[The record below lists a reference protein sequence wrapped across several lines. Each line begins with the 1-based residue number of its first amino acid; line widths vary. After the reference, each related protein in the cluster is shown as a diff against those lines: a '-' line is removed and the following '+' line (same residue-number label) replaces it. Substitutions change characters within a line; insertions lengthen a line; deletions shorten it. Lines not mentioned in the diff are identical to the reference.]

1 MTMPE
6 QKKAVVP
13 RLRFPEFR
21 DAGPWEVKRLGE
33 ICAIKNGSS
42 NAQDHTEN
50 GIYPLFD
57 RSEVIKKSNRYLYD
71 CEAVIIPGEGA
82 TFTPRYYRGKFD
94 LHQRAYALMGFRA
107 NARFVGY
114 QIEAFKN
121 LLVSQ
126 AVSSTVLSLRMPI
139 LERFTVLLPTGAE
152 QQKIADC
159 LSLLDELIELE
170 AKQLEALQAHK
181 KGLMQQLFPR
191 EGETTPRL
199 RFPEF
204 RDAGPWEVKRLG
216 DVVSITGGGTPSR
229 SRKDFWNGNI
239 PWVSSSDVSDES
251 IHELKITR
259 WITSEAVSSSATKIV
274 PENSI
279 LLVSRVGVGKV
290 AISRIPV
297 CTSQD
302 FTNLTP
308 LRDDFIFLGYYL
320 SAWAN
325 VLKSFGQGMAIQG
338 FKKQDIENL
347 AIPLP
352 DANSGPLPDANSGEQ
367 QKIADCL
374 SSLDELIELQAKQLE
389 ALQTHKK
396 GLMQQLFPREG
407 ETTPRLRFPEF
418 RDAGPWE
425 VKRLGDLA
433 TRITEKVGSRRLI
446 PVVSR
451 FMCKSLCTGEV
462 PLPQHLLQRL
472 FGLRKSPGLPL
483 LPLPFLPFALQVQQL
498 VSPFAGKPVSRTL
511 VPRRI
516 SRISRSIGLRPG
528 VVVEAQTHH
537 SRTPGYRP
545 PQRAWSS
552 SKAPNAS
559 VRYTRRRS
567 SANGPR
573 SRTRTWERLLR
584 TPCTTQRGHSAS
596 G

>member
-33 ICAIKNGSS
+33 VGTIIKGKGISKS
-42 NAQDHTEN
+42 DIKPN
-50 GIYPLFD
+50 GILPCIRYGELYTHY
-57 RSEVIKKSNRYLYD
+57 REVIRTIVSFTDADPGDLVLSQHNDL
-71 CEAVIIPGEGA
+71 IIPASGETKEDIA
-82 TFTPRYYRGKFD
+82 TASCVMLDGVALGGDLNIFRSPIDGRFLAYYVRGNLKT
-94 LHQRAYALMGFRA
+94 
-107 NARFVGY
+107 
-114 QIEAFKN
+114 QIAKVAQGDSVVH
-121 LLVSQ
+121 LYPSQ
-126 AVSSTVLSLRMPI
+126 
-139 LERFTVLLPTGAE
+139 LEKVELGVPHEPAE

-159 LSLLDELIELE
+159 LSSLDEVIELQ
-170 AKQLEALQAHK
+170 AKKLEALQAHK
-181 KGLMQQLFPR
+181 KGLMQQLVPR

-389 ALQTHKK
+389 ALKAHKK
-396 GLMQQLFPREG
+396 GLMQQLFPQEI
-407 ETTPRLRFPEF
+407 
-418 RDAGPWE
+418 
-425 VKRLGDLA
+425 DL
-433 TRITEKVGSRRLI
+433 
-446 PVVSR
+446 
-451 FMCKSLCTGEV
+451 
-462 PLPQHLLQRL
+462 
-472 FGLRKSPGLPL
+472 
-483 LPLPFLPFALQVQQL
+483 
-498 VSPFAGKPVSRTL
+498 
-511 VPRRI
+511 
-516 SRISRSIGLRPG
+516 
-528 VVVEAQTHH
+528 
-537 SRTPGYRP
+537 
-545 PQRAWSS
+545 
-552 SKAPNAS
+552 
-559 VRYTRRRS
+559 
-567 SANGPR
+567 
-573 SRTRTWERLLR
+573 
-584 TPCTTQRGHSAS
+584 
-596 G
+596 

>member
-33 ICAIKNGSS
+33 VGTIIKGKGISKS
-42 NAQDHTEN
+42 DIKPN
-50 GIYPLFD
+50 GILPCIRYGELYTHY
-57 RSEVIKKSNRYLYD
+57 REVIRTIVSFTDADPGDLVLSQHNDL
-71 CEAVIIPGEGA
+71 IIPASGETKEDIA
-82 TFTPRYYRGKFD
+82 TASCVMLDGVALGGDLNIFRSPIDGRFLAYYVRGNLKT
-94 LHQRAYALMGFRA
+94 
-107 NARFVGY
+107 
-114 QIEAFKN
+114 QIAKVAQGDSVVH
-121 LLVSQ
+121 LYPSQ
-126 AVSSTVLSLRMPI
+126 
-139 LERFTVLLPTGAE
+139 LEKVELGVPHEPAE

-159 LSLLDELIELE
+159 LSSLDEVIELQ
-170 AKQLEALQAHK
+170 AKKLEALQAHK

-389 ALQTHKK
+389 ALKAHKK
-396 GLMQQLFPREG
+396 GLMQQLFPQEI
-407 ETTPRLRFPEF
+407 
-418 RDAGPWE
+418 
-425 VKRLGDLA
+425 DL
-433 TRITEKVGSRRLI
+433 
-446 PVVSR
+446 
-451 FMCKSLCTGEV
+451 
-462 PLPQHLLQRL
+462 
-472 FGLRKSPGLPL
+472 
-483 LPLPFLPFALQVQQL
+483 
-498 VSPFAGKPVSRTL
+498 
-511 VPRRI
+511 
-516 SRISRSIGLRPG
+516 
-528 VVVEAQTHH
+528 
-537 SRTPGYRP
+537 
-545 PQRAWSS
+545 
-552 SKAPNAS
+552 
-559 VRYTRRRS
+559 
-567 SANGPR
+567 
-573 SRTRTWERLLR
+573 
-584 TPCTTQRGHSAS
+584 
-596 G
+596 